1 MNLQFETKLCA
12 AAPLPT
18 VAEENLDVDLER
30 VVWDPEY
37 RRIVIER
44 LKDHG

>member
-1 MNLQFETKLCA
+1 MNLQFDTKLCA
-12 AAPLPT
+12 AAALVT
-18 VAEENLDVDLER
+18 LSEESADVDLER
-30 VVWDPEY
+30 IIWDPEY